1 MKTFQLKFMRN
12 RTLIRWLQL
21 LNEFEKSPSRTLGE
35 LAEVTESSTRTLIT
49 DIASLREYFK
59 GAMAIH
65 TAKIGY
71 LFEEIDHDRYRKQKQ
86 ELIKDEPIFQILD
99 SIFYNEQ
106 HTLFDWSLTLNIS
119 EQALISYFRKIQPFL
134 SPFGLKIKTDP
145 VSLAGSEIDIRKF
158 FCLFYYESD
167 INVHTLFPS
176 IHVQDAVMEITDLL
190 ETKALQSSSFSYF
203 AYILYISVERSKRG
217 LLAAP
222 SPELSELVKK
232 NGLLS
237 NYEDLKKIIQR
248 YFTFEFPQ
256 EEAIYLLTCII
267 CRRKLNTDLET
278 SKAFCLNYNHWPA
291 IKQITA
297 DFYAQN
303 RGNSFDEQKDL
314 LWLESFFTIFKLR
327 ELLSPTMNVNID
339 DLNAFVKEKFAA
351 EYKKNRQFLL
361 SHPLVKT
368 LYSFDQLD
376 DFCASLTFHMEAII
390 EENWGTRRTIAVIF
404 EGNEYVCEYA
414 ESIIRKYLGVY
425 HEMYYP
431 DSNELSHE
439 YLKEK
444 NINFLITN
452 YSEYA
457 TEYLLDV
464 ESVLLK
470 SIPDAADWNYLL
482 NRINPRILR
491 LVVLDNT

>member
-21 LNEFEKSPSRTLGE
+21 LNEFEKSPTRTLGE

-49 DIASLREYFK
+49 DIASLREHFK
-59 GAMAIH
+59 GAIAIH

-71 LFEEIDHDRYRKQKQ
+71 LFEVIDHDRYRKQKQ
-86 ELIKDEPIFQILD
+86 ELVNDEPIFQILE

-106 HTLFDWSLTLNIS
+106 QSLLDWSLTLNIS

-134 SPFGLKIKTDP
+134 SPFGLKIKTDN

-222 SPELSELVKK
+222 SPQLKELIKK
-232 NGLLS
+232 NDLLFD
-237 NYEDLKKIIQR
+237 YEALKTIIRR
-248 YFTFEFPQ
+248 YFHYEFPQ
-256 EEAIYLLTCII
+256 EEAVYLLTCII
-267 CRRKLNTDLET
+267 CRRKINTDLAASE
-278 SKAFCLNYNHWPA
+278 AFCRNYNQWPE
-291 IKQITA
+291 IKQVTA

-303 RGNSFDEQKDL
+303 RGHSLDEQKDL
-314 LWLESFFTIFKLR
+314 LWLESFFIVVKLR
-327 ELLSPTMNVNID
+327 ELLSPTMNINID
-339 DLNAFVKEKFAA
+339 DLNDFVQEKFAA
-351 EYKKNRQFLL
+351 EFAKNRQFLL
-361 SHPLVKT
+361 SHPLVKN
-368 LYSFDQLD
+368 LYSLDHLD
-376 DFCASLTFHMEAII
+376 DFCTSLTFHMEAII
-390 EENWGTRRTIAVIF
+390 EENWGKPRIIAVIF
-404 EGNEYVCEYA
+404 EGNEYVCEHA
-414 ESIIRKYLGVY
+414 ESIIRKYLGFY

-444 NINFLITN
+444 NINLLITN
-452 YSEYA
+452 YPEYA

-470 SIPDAADWNYLL
+470 SIPDAADWNHLL